1 MVTGGAGF
9 VGSHLVEA
17 LLDQGNELHVFD
29 RVPLASSMNLAAVRD
44 HPRLHYVEG
53 DIRDADALR
62 MFYRPEAGTI
72 FHLAAVAG
80 VKHYVTDPL
89 TVIDVV
95 VGGTRT
101 VVELARAHG
110 TKLVFASSSEIYG
123 KNPRVPWPEDGDR
136 VQGPTSVDRWSYS
149 SSKAVCEHM
158 VYGAHHQSGLPFS
171 IVRFFNVYGP
181 RQRPYY
187 VISQSIYR
195 ALRGEPPL
203 CYDDGRQTRCFTFID
218 DIVQG
223 LLKAARSAK
232 AVGEALNL
240 GHPRETT
247 IREAIDIILHAVG
260 GEACWTPFDTAKE
273 YGGSY
278 QDIRRRIPRVTK
290 AEELLGW
297 KADISLAEGVARTVS
312 WARKNEW
319 WLADQDE

>member
-17 LLDQGNELHVFD
+17 LLDEGEELHVFD
-29 RVPLASSMNLAAVRD
+29 RVPLASSMNLAAVRN
-44 HPRLHYVEG
+44 HPGLNYVEG

-62 MFYRPEAGTI
+62 KFYRPDAGMM
-72 FHLAAVAG
+72 FHLAAVSG
-80 VKHYVTDPL
+80 VKNYLADPL
-89 TVIDVV
+89 SVIDVV

-158 VYGAHHQSGLPFS
+158 FYGAQRQSGLPFS

-181 RQRPYY
+181 RQHPHY
-187 VISQSIYR
+187 VISQSIHK

-223 LLKAARSAK
+223 LLKVGRSAK

-240 GHPRETT
+240 GHPKETT
-247 IREAIDIILHAVG
+247 IREAIETVLDAVD
-260 GEACWTPFDTAKE
+260 GELSWTPFDTAKE

-278 QDIRRRIPRVTK
+278 QDIPRRVPCVTK

-297 KADISLAEGVARTVS
+297 KAAISLAEGVARTVS
-312 WARKNEW
+312 WARENEW
-319 WLADQDE
+319 WLAD